1 MKPLRLGY
9 TLVVLACSFATET
22 SAQTASQP
30 AASRLEVGAQAGYF
44 NHSRFDKTTA
54 GIGGRLSFD
63 VRRWLTAE
71 GEATFFPDDDILLE
85 STPGFLQS
93 TPGLRILYPRKR
105 TEAFFGMKAGV
116 RNDRVGLFAKA
127 RPGFTHVS
135 GNGVECVGDVCAL
148 VLLIRPEYSTEF
160 ALDFGGVFEF
170 YPSRRIV
177 ARFDLGDTM
186 IRHTSAAPP
195 CWTESCTSHNLSS
208 KMGVGFRF

>member
-1 MKPLRLGY
+1 MKPLGLVC
-9 TLVVLACSFATET
+9 TLVAFAFSFATDAP
-22 SAQTASQP
+22 AQTASQP
-30 AASRLEVGAQAGYF
+30 APSRLEVGAQAGLF

-63 VRRWLTAE
+63 VTRWLTAE
-71 GEATFFPDDDILLE
+71 GEATFFPDDDI
-85 STPGFLQS
+85 FLQSPGS
-93 TPGLRILYPRKR
+93 TPGLQIVYPRKR

-127 RPGFTHVS
+127 RPGFTDVS

-148 VLLIRPEYSTEF
+148 ALLIRPAYNTEF
-160 ALDFGGVFEF
+160 ALDLGGVFEF

-186 IRHTSAAPP
+186 IWHNSVAPP

-208 KMGVGFRF
+208 KMGVGLRF

>member
-1 MKPLRLGY
+1 MKPLGLVC
-9 TLVVLACSFATET
+9 TLVALASSFATDA

-30 AASRLEVGAQAGYF
+30 APSRLEVGAQAGLF
-44 NHSRFDKTTA
+44 NYGSFDKTTA

-63 VRRWLTAE
+63 VTRWLTAE
-71 GEATFFPDDDILLE
+71 GEATFFPDDDI
-85 STPGFLQS
+85 FLQSPGS
-93 TPGLRILYPRKR
+93 TPGLRIVYPRKR
-105 TEAFFGMKAGV
+105 TEAFFGMKTGV

-127 RPGFTHVS
+127 RPGFTYVS
-135 GNGVECVGDVCAL
+135 GNGVDCVGDVCAL
-148 VLLIRPEYSTEF
+148 ALLIRPAYGTEF
-160 ALDFGGVFEF
+160 ALDLGGVFEF

-186 IRHTSAAPP
+186 IWHDHVAPP

>member
-1 MKPLRLGY
+1 MKPLGLVC
-9 TLVVLACSFATET
+9 TLVALASSFDTHAF
-22 SAQTASQP
+22 AQTASQP
-30 AASRLEVGAQAGYF
+30 APSRLEVGAQAVLF
-44 NHSRFDKTTA
+44 NHSSFDKTTA
-54 GIGGRLSFD
+54 GIGGRLSLD
-63 VRRWLTAE
+63 VTRWLTAE
-71 GEATFFPDDDILLE
+71 GEATFFPEDDI
-85 STPGFLQS
+85 FLQSPGS

-116 RNDRVGLFAKA
+116 RKDRVGLFAKA

-148 VLLIRPEYSTEF
+148 ALLIRPAYGTEF
-160 ALDFGGVFEF
+160 ALDLGGVFEF
-170 YPSRRIV
+170 YPWRRIV

-186 IRHTSAAPP
+186 IWHNNVAPP